1 MSGRTWSNR
10 EPCGT
15 MAAARRHY
23 RNGEKPCEACREA
36 ELKYQRAR
44 KGSKPFRA
52 AVCGTVGGYRRHLNK
67 GERPCLECRAA
78 NAKNMREY
86 KARRATVKEAS

>member
-23 RNGEKPCEACREA
+23 RNGEKPCDACREA
-36 ELKYQRAR
+36 ELQYQRER

-52 AVCGTVGGYRRHLNK
+52 AQCGTVGGYRRHLK
-67 GERPCLECRAA
+67 AKERACPECRAA
-78 NAKNMREY
+78 NAANMREY
-86 KARRATVKEAS
+86 LARRAARKEG